1 MSRAPVILENYNPL
15 WPEQFEAEK
24 AQLFSIAGKWQ
35 VGAIEHIGSTA
46 VPGIPAKPVIDI
58 MFGVQTLEESK
69 PAIDALSANGYQYWP
84 YKVDLMHWFCKPDD
98 SFRTHHL
105 HLVPFESELW
115 QQRICFRDKLR
126 NSAALAKEYAELKQ
140 ALAAKYRNDREA
152 YTDKKWPFFQ
162 KVLK

>member
-1 MSRAPVILENYNPL
+1 MAERPRPKGLTGEPDIFVNFSRRAPACRRKVAAISNSPVSLRKNGL
-15 WPEQFEAEK
+15 IQEAP
-24 AQLFSIAGKWQ
+24 Q
-35 VGAIEHIGSTA
+35 
-46 VPGIPAKPVIDI
+46 
-58 MFGVQTLEESK
+58 FGVQTLEESK
-69 PAIDALSANGYQYWP
+69 PAIDVLSANGYQYWP
-84 YKVDLMHWFCKPDD
+84 YKVDVMHWFCKPDD

-152 YTDKKWPFFQ
+152 YTEKKWPFIQ
-162 KVLK
+162 KVLNNN